1 MSVLEDDQRRQEW
14 REWTERARGADIL
27 LTAQKLGARLK
38 KIVANEYAGPCP
50 RCGGSDRFSVNTR
63 KRVFNCRGSD
73 ESGGDVIDMVRYV
86 TGCSFIEACEF
97 ITGER
102 RPDRSRDETRVQ
114 CKASQVPE
122 PAAPPRA
129 DGRAL
134 ALWRMAAPIEHTS
147 ADLYL
152 RARGFAPPYPATL
165 RYLPCAGDH
174 PHALIAAFGLP
185 DEPEPGSL
193 RMPDAAVRAVHLT
206 RLDPT
211 GTSWLKSNNARII
224 VGQGGLGFPVAVT
237 PINDGLGLLIAEGI
251 ENALSLGLS
260 LGLGAWAACSHT
272 RMPALASAVPSYA
285 EAVKIV
291 ADPEPAA
298 RASAAALA
306 EKLKRR
312 GFIVTLRVMGE
323 VA

>member
-1 MSVLEDDQRRQEW
+1 MSVFEDDQRRQEW
-14 REWTERARGADIL
+14 REWIERARRADIL
-27 LTAQKLGARLK
+27 LVAQKLGARLK
-38 KIVANEYAGPCP
+38 RIAANEYAGPCP
-50 RCGGSDRFSVNTR
+50 RCGGTDRFSVNTK
-63 KRVFNCRGSD
+63 KRVFNCRSND

-97 ITGER
+97 INGEP

-114 CKASQVPE
+114 CEASQVPE

-129 DGRAL
+129 DRRGL
-134 ALWRMAAPIEHTS
+134 ALWRMAAPLDRTP

-152 RARGFAPPYPATL
+152 GARGFAPPYRATL

-185 DEPEPGSL
+185 DEPEPGLL
-193 RMPDAAVRAVHLT
+193 RIPDAAVRAVHLT
-206 RLDPT
+206 RLDPA
-211 GTSWLKSNNARII
+211 GTKRLKTDDAKII
-224 VGQGGLGFPVAVT
+224 VGQDGLCFPVALT
-237 PINDGLGLLIAEGI
+237 PVNDGLGLLIAEGI

-260 LGLGAWAACSHT
+260 LGLGAWASCGHT
-272 RMPALASAVPSYA
+272 RMPALASAVPSHI
-285 EAVKIV
+285 EAVTIV

-298 RASAAALA
+298 RASATALT

-312 GFIVTLRVMGE
+312 GFIVTLKVMGE

>member
-1 MSVLEDDQRRQEW
+1 MNVRR
-14 REWTERARGADIL
+14 DIL
-27 LTAQKLGARLK
+27 GVARNLGARLRRSGGEW
-38 KIVANEYAGPCP
+38 IGPCP
-50 RCGGSDRFSVNTR
+50 VCGGKDRFAINPSKGLWNCRRCGR
-63 KRVFNCRGSD
+63 
-73 ESGGDVIDMVRYV
+73 GGDAIDLVCHV
-86 TGCSFIEACEF
+86 TGVSFRSAVAVVD
-97 ITGER
+97 GEP
-102 RPDRSRDETRVQ
+102 RPDRSCDETRVQ
-114 CKASQVPE
+114 DDATEALPR
-122 PAAPPRA
+122 AAPPRA
-129 DGRAL
+129 DGRGL
-134 ALWRMAAPIEHTS
+134 GLWRMAAPIDHTP

-152 RARGFAPPYPATL
+152 RERGFAPPYPATL
-165 RYLPCAGDH
+165 RYLPGEGDH

-193 RMPDAAVRAVHLT
+193 RMPDTAVRAVHLT

-211 GTSWLKSNNARII
+211 GTSRLKSNNARII

-260 LGLGAWAACSHT
+260 LRLGAWAACSHT
-272 RMPALASAVPSYA
+272 RMPALVSAVPSHI
-285 EAVKIV
+285 EAVTIV

-298 RASAAALA
+298 RASATALA

-312 GFIVTLRVMGE
+312 GFIVTLKVMGE